1 MIDDVLKQTREQ
13 MGKALQNLKRDLAGL
28 RAGRANPQLLDRI
41 TVDYY
46 GVPTPL
52 NQLANFSVPE
62 PRLLV
67 ISLWDSKLIPAVEKE
82 ILKSDLGI
90 TPTNDGKVIRLV
102 FPELT
107 EERRKEL
114 VKLANKMGEE
124 AKVAVRMIRRN
135 ANEQIKKMKKN
146 SEITEDDQRD
156 AENEVQEI
164 TDEHV
169 EKIDKMIK
177 EKEKE
182 IMEV

>member
-13 MGKALQNLKRDLAGL
+13 MGKTLQSLKRDLASL

-46 GVPTPL
+46 GVATPL

-67 ISLWDSKLIPAVEKE
+67 ISLWDTKLIPAVEKE

-102 FPELT
+102 FPKLT
-107 EERRKEL
+107 EERRREL
-114 VKLANKMGEE
+114 VKIANKMGEE

-135 ANEQIKKMKKN
+135 ANDQFKKMKKN
-146 SEITEDDQRD
+146 SEITEDDQRYG
-156 AENEVQEI
+156 ENEVQKI

-169 EKIDKMIK
+169 EKIDDMIK

>member
-1 MIDDVLKQTREQ
+1 MMDDVLKQTREQ
-13 MGKALQNLKRDLAGL
+13 MGKTLQSLKRDLASL

-52 NQLANFSVPE
+52 NQLANLSVPE

-67 ISLWDSKLIPAVEKE
+67 ISLWDTKLIPAVEKE
-82 ILKSDLGI
+82 IMKSDLGI

-107 EERRKEL
+107 EERRREL
-114 VKLANKMGEE
+114 VKIANKMGEE

-135 ANEQIKKMKKN
+135 ANDQFKKMKKN
-146 SEITEDDQRD
+146 SEITEDDQRYG
-156 AENEVQEI
+156 ENEVQKI

-169 EKIDKMIK
+169 EKIDDMIK